1 MTQPKS
7 AMKARPSSGPSSAVS
22 LMHSAPVT
30 IGNSICGV
38 KPKVQNIPGGVR
50 VTGRDYIFSTTQ
62 TASTDWTLIG
72 GLPLTPAA
80 MYGSAIQNYVRMYGS
95 WKLVAAAFHFIT
107 AAATTN
113 AGEVLLYTQKT
124 HSDPMVN
131 WASTAFVPFV
141 LSDPGTVMGPV
152 WMNHTSVYK
161 PEDSWRSTDYLNG
174 DDLND
179 EAAGDI
185 YCFQKGPTATQ
196 SYVLMDYIFEFKELS
211 ANPKRGLLPLERT
224 AWFNTSL
231 GKNGANVTSGTT
243 TFQLNVFGNNLSG
256 QAAKD
261 PTGASLGDIYKVI
274 VDSTNSSYGSATTA
288 NLVVLKYPSGQ
299 GVTIVNGFTCY
310 ALLDSV
316 TTTYSLFPSL
326 SFARA
331 GVNNFVYGLTNG
343 SLTFNLQC
351 WLTLIDGTEVQSSL

>member
-1 MTQPKS
+1 MRVPQPT
-7 AMKARPSSGPSSAVS
+7 KARASSGPSRAVS
-22 LMHSAPVT
+22 LMHSAPMA

-38 KPKVQNIPGGVR
+38 TPKVQNIPGGVR
-50 VTGRDYIFSTTQ
+50 VTGRDFIFSTT
-62 TASTDWTLIG
+62 TNGSTDWTIVG

-80 MYGSAIQNYVRMYGS
+80 MFGSAVQNYVRMYGS

-107 AAATTN
+107 GNATTIP
-113 AGEVLLYTQKT
+113 GEVMLYTQKT

-131 WASTAFVPFV
+131 WASSAFVPFV
-141 LSDPGTVMGPV
+141 LSDPGTVMGPL

-161 PEDSWRSTDYLNG
+161 PEQSWRSTDYLNS

-185 YCFQKGPTATQ
+185 FCFQKGATFNAN

-224 AWFNTSL
+224 AWINTSL
-231 GKNGANVTSGTT
+231 GKNGANVTSGSTA
-243 TFQLNVFGNNLSG
+243 FQLNVFGNTLNG

-274 VDSTNSSYGSATTA
+274 IDATNSSFGAATTG
-288 NLVVLKYPSGQ
+288 NLMVLKYPSGQ
-299 GVTIVNGFTCY
+299 GVNIVNGFTAY
-310 ALLDSV
+310 ALLDTV
-316 TTTYSLFPSL
+316 TTTYTFFPSIN
-326 SFARA
+326 FARA

-351 WLTLIDGTEVQSSL
+351 WVTLIDGTEVQSSL